1 MKTLIWHVIAVK
13 LGTLKR
19 FHEVIPNPFK
29 VLVRTDDISFLCT
42 SKKSPRH
49 WKFLELEGK
58 YRKCLK

>member
-29 VLVRTDDISFLCT
+29 VLVRTDDISFCVLPKNLQGIGN
-42 SKKSPRH
+42 SLSSRGNI
-49 WKFLELEGK
+49 ENV
-58 YRKCLK
+58 